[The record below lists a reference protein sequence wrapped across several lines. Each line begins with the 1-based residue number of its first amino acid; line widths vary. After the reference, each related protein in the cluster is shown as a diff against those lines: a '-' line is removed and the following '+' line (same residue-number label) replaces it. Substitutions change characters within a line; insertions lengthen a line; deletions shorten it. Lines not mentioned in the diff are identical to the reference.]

1 MIWMESINIFC
12 IPSNIN
18 LIELSNL
25 SAIFIT
31 FITRFI
37 GLIDESITNILQ
49 CGSSLYTYLVLIDFY
64 SFSNNF
70 AKKFYWLCST
80 DLLGYYNTVNLQ
92 LPFSVYRN
100 ININSKRTS
109 KKLVYLC
116 SNYICTFGWLL

>member
-1 MIWMESINIFC
+1 MESINIFC

-25 SAIFIT
+25 SSIFII

-49 CGSSLYTYLVLIDFY
+49 SGSSLYTYLVLIDFY

-70 AKKFYWLCST
+70 AKS
-80 DLLGYYNTVNLQ
+80 
-92 LPFSVYRN
+92 FSDFAQYIYQDSITEHTSSYMISLVVYRN
-100 ININSKRTS
+100 SNIEYVENLISLYTS
-109 KKLVYLC
+109 
-116 SNYICTFGWLL
+116 YICTFG

>member
-1 MIWMESINIFC
+1 MESINIFC

-70 AKKFYWLCST
+70 AQS
-80 DLLGYYNTVNLQ
+80 
-92 LPFSVYRN
+92 FSDFAQYIYQDSITEHTSSYMISLVVYRN
-100 ININSKRTS
+100 SNIEYFENLISLYTS
-109 KKLVYLC
+109 
-116 SNYICTFGWLL
+116 YICTFG